1 MMTFSMKRFS
11 AILRKEMQDL
21 KTNAQV
27 LLMAILP
34 IGLALFYQQMRGEK
48 ELLAGIVVIMVL
60 SMVTTITQATLIAEE
75 KEKHTLRVMMLSPAS
90 PIEVILGKSLPIMV
104 LSFFLSIISLFLL
117 DTLKGNV
124 FLLMI
129 VILLGVLL
137 FIIIGTMI
145 GLLAKNLVQVSVLGT
160 PIMMIFF
167 AGPLLHLFVKN
178 EIAKKIL
185 YHIPTNHIF
194 NAITGVLEGKGFSAL
209 SENVINISVWI
220 LITFILFLFVYKKK
234 QLD

>member
-1 MMTFSMKRFS
+1 MTFSMKRFS

-34 IGLALFYQQMRGEK
+34 LGLALFYKQMGGGK
-48 ELLAGIVVIMVL
+48 EFLAGIVIVMVL

-90 PIEVILGKSLPIMV
+90 PVEAILGKSLPIMV
-104 LSFFLSIISLFLL
+104 LSILLSIISLFLL

-129 VILLGVLL
+129 IILLGVLL

-145 GLLAKNLVQVSVLGT
+145 GLLAKNLVQVSILGT

-185 YHIPTNHIF
+185 YYVPTNHIF
-194 NAITGVLEGKGFSAL
+194 NAITDALEGKGFSTL
-209 SENVINISVWI
+209 SGNLMNVSIWVF
-220 LITFILFLFVYKKK
+220 ITFILFLFVYKKK